1 MLKFRKVIGLV
12 LLWVWV
18 LQAFAAAAPVD
29 CVHGTQPSMAVD
41 AAAMHAS
48 MHADMSHDGMHAL
61 SAADETEP
69 LLALACCDDARACVG
84 TDHCA
89 GSHGSVLAVDGVLA
103 VVLLAATPRF
113 SSDALALRP
122 AHRFGLIR
130 PPANS

>member
-12 LLWVWV
+12 LLWAWV
-18 LQAFAAAAPVD
+18 LQAFAAAMPVD
-29 CVHGTQPSMAVD
+29 CVHGAQPPMAVD
-41 AAAMHAS
+41 AAVMHAS
-48 MHADMSHDGMHAL
+48 MRADMSHDGMHAV
-61 SAADETEP
+61 AAVNETEP
-69 LLALACCDDARACVG
+69 MLALACCDDARSCVD

-89 GSHGSVLAVDGVLA
+89 GSHGSVIAVDGVLA

-113 SSDALALRP
+113 SLDALALRP